1 MEIDAKEKTAPDS
14 SVGADEGQPIQKD
27 NNNSIS
33 NSDPKINDPASKTK
47 ESVRDKRRKMQSMF
61 DPNSLYTISM
71 TELYQNTY
79 KSRSAIIEGVLYPG
93 TYLLAG
99 APKIGKSFLVA
110 QLAYHVS
117 TGKELWG
124 YQVRQGTVLYLALE
138 DDHRRLQERMYR
150 MFGTDSSE
158 KLFFATCAKQIGNGL
173 EEQLKKF
180 MQEHPDTK
188 LVILDTLQKIR
199 EVGNEK
205 NSYAKDY
212 EIIGKLKQITDENG
226 CCFLLVH
233 HTRKQQAE
241 DKFDMISGTNG
252 LLGSADGAFMLVK
265 EKRTDQTATLDVS
278 GRDQKDQRIYLTRDN
293 ERLIWELD
301 HVEAEPWVEPT
312 DAVLEAIAALV
323 NETAPVWNG
332 TATELV
338 ATLGLDLKPNALAM
352 RLNIRAGKLEDQYH
366 ICYTSNRNHA
376 GRNIQLVFTPP
387 QSPPNR
393 DGRDSRDDL

>member
-47 ESVRDKRRKMQSMF
+47 ESMRDKRRKMQSMF
-61 DPNSLYTISM
+61 DPDSLYTISM

-99 APKIGKSFLVA
+99 APKIGKSFFVA

-212 EIIGKLKQITDENG
+212 EIIGKLKQITDESG

-323 NETAPVWNG
+323 NETSPVWNG

-338 ATLGLDLKPNALAM
+338 AALGLDLKPNALAM
-352 RLNIRAGKLEDQYH
+352 RLNIRAGKLEDRYH

-387 QSPPNR
+387 QSPPER

>member
-138 DDHRRLQERMYR
+138 DEHRRLQERMYR

-173 EEQLKKF
+173 EDQLKKF
-180 MQEHPDTK
+180 MKEHPDTK

-212 EIIGKLKQITDENG
+212 EIIGKLKQITDESG

-233 HTRKQQAE
+233 HTRKQQAD

-278 GRDQKDQRIYLTRDN
+278 GRDQKDQRNYLTRDN

-323 NETAPVWNG
+323 NETSPVWNG

-338 ATLGLDLKPNALAM
+338 SALGVDLKPNALAM

-376 GRNIQLVFTPP
+376 GRSIQLVFTPP

>member
-47 ESVRDKRRKMQSMF
+47 ESMRDKRRKMQSMF

-173 EEQLKKF
+173 EDQLKKF
-180 MQEHPDTK
+180 MKDHPDTK

-212 EIIGKLKQITDENG
+212 EIIGKLKQITDESG

-233 HTRKQQAE
+233 HTRKQQAD

-301 HVEAEPWVEPT
+301 HVEAEPWVEPP

-323 NETAPVWNG
+323 NENAPVWNG

-338 ATLGLDLKPNALAM
+338 AALDLDLKPNALAM

-387 QSPPNR
+387 QSPPER

>member
-1 MEIDAKEKTAPDS
+1 MEIDEKEKTAPGS
-14 SVGADEGQPIQKD
+14 SVGADEGQPIQKED
-27 NNNSIS
+27 NNSIS

-47 ESVRDKRRKMQSMF
+47 ESMRDKRRKMQSMF

-79 KSRSAIIEGVLYPG
+79 KSRSTIIEGVLYPG

-124 YQVRQGTVLYLALE
+124 HQVRQGTVLYLALE

-173 EEQLKKF
+173 EDQLKKF
-180 MQEHPDTK
+180 MQEHSDTK

-212 EIIGKLKQITDENG
+212 EIIGKLKQITDESG

-265 EKRTDQTATLDVS
+265 ERRTDQTATLDVS
-278 GRDQKDQRIYLTRDN
+278 GRDQKDQRIYLTRNN

-301 HVEAEPWVEPT
+301 HVEAEPWVEPP

-323 NETAPVWNG
+323 NENSPVWNG

-338 ATLGLDLKPNALAM
+338 AALDLDLKPNALAM

-387 QSPPNR
+387 QSPPER

>member
-47 ESVRDKRRKMQSMF
+47 ESMRDKRRKMQSMF

-180 MQEHPDTK
+180 MQQHPDTK

-212 EIIGKLKQITDENG
+212 EIIGKLKQITDESG

-233 HTRKQQAE
+233 HTRKQQAD

-323 NETAPVWNG
+323 NETSPVWNG

-338 ATLGLDLKPNALAM
+338 AALGLDLKPNALAM
-352 RLNIRAGKLEDQYH
+352 RLNIRAGKLEDRYH

-387 QSPPNR
+387 QSPPER
-393 DGRDSRDDL
+393 DGRDSRDGF

>member
-1 MEIDAKEKTAPDS
+1 MEIDAKEKAAPDS

-33 NSDPKINDPASKTK
+33 NSDLKINDPASKTK
-47 ESVRDKRRKMQSMF
+47 ESMRDKRRKMQSMF

-173 EEQLKKF
+173 EDQLKKF
-180 MQEHPDTK
+180 MNDHPDTK

-212 EIIGKLKQITDENG
+212 EIIGKLKQITDESG

-233 HTRKQQAE
+233 HTRKQQAD

-265 EKRTDQTATLDVS
+265 EKRTDQTVTLDVS

-387 QSPPNR
+387 QSPPKR

>member
-47 ESVRDKRRKMQSMF
+47 ESMRDKRRKMQSMF

-150 MFGTDSSE
+150 MFGMDSSE

-173 EEQLKKF
+173 EDQLKKF
-180 MQEHPDTK
+180 MKEHPDTK

-212 EIIGKLKQITDENG
+212 EIIGKLKQITDESG

-233 HTRKQQAE
+233 HTRKQQAD

-323 NETAPVWNG
+323 NETSPVWNG

-338 ATLGLDLKPNALAM
+338 AALGLDLKPNALAM
-352 RLNIRAGKLEDQYH
+352 RLNIRAGKLEDRYH

-387 QSPPNR
+387 QSPPER

>member
-71 TELYQNTY
+71 TELHQNMY

-138 DDHRRLQERMYR
+138 DEHRRLQERMYR

-173 EEQLKKF
+173 EDQLKKF
-180 MQEHPDTK
+180 MKEHPDTK

-212 EIIGKLKQITDENG
+212 EIIGKLKQITDESG

-233 HTRKQQAE
+233 HTRKQQAD

-323 NETAPVWNG
+323 NETSPVWNG

-338 ATLGLDLKPNALAM
+338 SALGVDLKPNALAM
-352 RLNIRAGKLEDQYH
+352 RLNIRAGKLEDRYH

-387 QSPPNR
+387 QSPPER

>member
-47 ESVRDKRRKMQSMF
+47 ESMRDKRRKMQSMF

-158 KLFFATCAKQIGNGL
+158 KLLFATCAKQIGNGL

-212 EIIGKLKQITDENG
+212 EIIGKLKQITDESG

-233 HTRKQQAE
+233 HTRKQQAD

-252 LLGSADGAFMLVK
+252 LLGSADGAFMIVK

-387 QSPPNR
+387 QSPPKR

>member
-47 ESVRDKRRKMQSMF
+47 ESMRDKRRKMQSMF

-124 YQVRQGTVLYLALE
+124 YQVKQGTVLYLALE

-199 EVGNEK
+199 AVENEK

-212 EIIGKLKQITDENG
+212 EIIGKLKQITDESG

-323 NETAPVWNG
+323 NETSPVWNG

-338 ATLGLDLKPNALAM
+338 AALGLDLKPNALAM
-352 RLNIRAGKLEDQYH
+352 RLNIRAGKLEDRYH

-387 QSPPNR
+387 QSPPER

>member
-1 MEIDAKEKTAPDS
+1 MEIDAKEKTASDS
-14 SVGADEGQPIQKD
+14 SDGADEGQPIQKD

-47 ESVRDKRRKMQSMF
+47 ESMRDKRRKMQSMF

-173 EEQLKKF
+173 EDQLKKF
-180 MQEHPDTK
+180 MKEHPDTK

-212 EIIGKLKQITDENG
+212 EIIGKLKQITDESG

-233 HTRKQQAE
+233 HTRKQQAD

-387 QSPPNR
+387 QSPPER

>member
-138 DDHRRLQERMYR
+138 DEHRRLQERMYR

-173 EEQLKKF
+173 EDQLKKF
-180 MQEHPDTK
+180 MKEHPDTK

-212 EIIGKLKQITDENG
+212 EIIGKLKQITDESG

-233 HTRKQQAE
+233 HTRKQQAD

-323 NETAPVWNG
+323 NETSPVWNG

-338 ATLGLDLKPNALAM
+338 SALGVDLKPNALAM

-387 QSPPNR
+387 QSPPEC

>member
-1 MEIDAKEKTAPDS
+1 MEIDAKEKTALGS
-14 SVGADEGQPIQKD
+14 SVGADEGQPIQKED
-27 NNNSIS
+27 NNSIS

-47 ESVRDKRRKMQSMF
+47 ESMRDKRRKMQSMF

-173 EEQLKKF
+173 EDQLKKF
-180 MQEHPDTK
+180 MNDHPDTK

-212 EIIGKLKQITDENG
+212 EIIGKLKQITDESG

-278 GRDQKDQRIYLTRDN
+278 GRDQKDQRIYLTRNN

-323 NETAPVWNG
+323 NETSPVWNG

-338 ATLGLDLKPNALAM
+338 AALGLDLKPNALAM
-352 RLNIRAGKLEDQYH
+352 RLNIRAGKLEDRYH

-387 QSPPNR
+387 QSPPER

>member
-47 ESVRDKRRKMQSMF
+47 ESMRDKRRKMQSMF

>member
-173 EEQLKKF
+173 EDQLKKF
-180 MQEHPDTK
+180 MNDHPDTK

-212 EIIGKLKQITDENG
+212 EIIGKLKQITDESG

-233 HTRKQQAE
+233 HTRKQQAD

-387 QSPPNR
+387 QSPPKR

>member
-138 DDHRRLQERMYR
+138 DEHRRLQERMYR

-173 EEQLKKF
+173 EDQLKKF
-180 MQEHPDTK
+180 MKEHPDTK

-212 EIIGKLKQITDENG
+212 EIIGKLKQITDESG

-233 HTRKQQAE
+233 HTRKQQAD

-323 NETAPVWNG
+323 NETSPVWNG

-338 ATLGLDLKPNALAM
+338 SALGVDLKPNALAM

-376 GRNIQLVFTPP
+376 GRSIQLVFTPP

>member
-1 MEIDAKEKTAPDS
+1 MEIDAKEKTALDS

-47 ESVRDKRRKMQSMF
+47 ESMRDKRRKMQSMF

-212 EIIGKLKQITDENG
+212 EIIGKLKHITDESG

-323 NETAPVWNG
+323 NEISPVWNG

-338 ATLGLDLKPNALAM
+338 AALGLDLKPNALAM

>member
-47 ESVRDKRRKMQSMF
+47 ESMRDKRRKMQSMF

-212 EIIGKLKQITDENG
+212 EIIGKLKQITDESG

-323 NETAPVWNG
+323 NETSPVWNG

-338 ATLGLDLKPNALAM
+338 AALGLDLKPNALAM
-352 RLNIRAGKLEDQYH
+352 RLNIRAGKLEDRYH

-387 QSPPNR
+387 QSPPER

>member
-47 ESVRDKRRKMQSMF
+47 ESMRDKRRKMQSMF

-212 EIIGKLKQITDENG
+212 EIIGKLKQITDESG

-352 RLNIRAGKLEDQYH
+352 RLNIRAGKLEDRYH

-387 QSPPNR
+387 QSPPER

>member
-47 ESVRDKRRKMQSMF
+47 ESMRDKRRKMQSMF

-173 EEQLKKF
+173 EDQLKKF
-180 MQEHPDTK
+180 MNDHPDTK

-323 NETAPVWNG
+323 NKTAPVWNG

>member
-47 ESVRDKRRKMQSMF
+47 ESMRDKRRKMQSIF

-93 TYLLAG
+93 TCLLAG

-173 EEQLKKF
+173 EDQLKKF
-180 MQEHPDTK
+180 MKDHPDTK

-199 EVGNEK
+199 AVENEK

-212 EIIGKLKQITDENG
+212 EIIGKLKQITDESG

-233 HTRKQQAE
+233 HTRKQQAD

-323 NETAPVWNG
+323 NETSPVWNG

-387 QSPPNR
+387 QSPPER